1 MWYTDY
7 RLVKHKK
14 IFGYI
19 KMEVIQPNHQIQ
31 DTKQFHLSTRG
42 DAGYVINGNMKSQI
56 LFNIPDAVVVDESI
70 DYIQFSIPYAVVP
83 NSFYVINATNNVLQ
97 VLQSSITSTYTFP
110 FGNYTASTFITQF
123 KALLP
128 NTFNITLGQNN
139 NQFTI
144 THTTTNFT
152 ILGTSTIDSIM
163 GFSGNQVSTSLSLT
177 MPRVCNFLPLPRIC
191 FRCSKLANSFTSSS
205 IDSGDVILSIPNT
218 AKLNGQII
226 YTNNTNSKTL
236 FKLDSLRDFVV
247 SLTDDDGNL
256 LDFNGISSFW
266 VFQFDI
272 FRKSLEK
279 PMSFR
284 NIVNLVNS
292 NT

>member
-1 MWYTDY
+1 
-7 RLVKHKK
+7 
-14 IFGYI
+14 
-19 KMEVIQPNHQIQ
+19 MEIIQPSSHLVQ
-31 DTKQFHLSTRG
+31 DTKQLHLSTRG
-42 DAGYVINGNMKSQI
+42 DAGTVLNGNAKSQI
-56 LFNIPDAVVVDESI
+56 LFSIPDAIVVDDSI
-70 DYIQFSIPYAVVP
+70 EYIQFSIPYAVVP
-83 NSFYVINATNNVLQ
+83 NSFYVINMTNCMLQ
-97 VLQSSITSTYTFP
+97 VLQSGTTTTYMFP
-110 FGNYTASTFITQF
+110 MGNYTASTFITQF

-128 NTFNITLGQNN
+128 NTFNITIGQNN

-144 THTTTNFT
+144 THTTTAFT

-163 GFSGNQVSTSLSLT
+163 GFSGNQVSVGLSLT

-191 FRCSKLANSFTSSS
+191 IRCSKLSNSFTPSS

-226 YTNNTNSKTL
+226 YTNNTGSKNL

-272 FRKSLEK
+272 FRKSIEK
-279 PMSFR
+279 PLSFR
-284 NIVNLVNS
+284 NIVSLVNS
-292 NT
+292 KS

>member
-1 MWYTDY
+1 
-7 RLVKHKK
+7 
-14 IFGYI
+14 
-19 KMEVIQPNHQIQ
+19 MEIIQPNSHLVQ

-42 DAGYVINGNMKSQI
+42 DAGTVLNGDAKSQI
-56 LFNIPDAVVVDESI
+56 LFSIPDAVVVDDSI
-70 DYIQFSIPYAVVP
+70 EYIQFSVPYAVVP
-83 NSFYVINATNNVLQ
+83 NSFYVINMTNCALVIEL
-97 VLQSSITSTYTFP
+97 SGITTTYMFP
-110 FGNYTASTFITQF
+110 MGNYTASTFITQF

-128 NTFNITLGQNN
+128 TQFGISLGQNN

-144 THTTTNFT
+144 THTTTDFT
-152 ILGTSTIDSIM
+152 ILGTSTIDSVL
-163 GFSGNQVSTSLSLT
+163 GFSGNQVSIGRTAT

-191 FRCSKLANSFTSSS
+191 FRCSKLSNSFTPSS

-226 YTNNTNSKTL
+226 YTNNTGARTL

-256 LDFNGISSFW
+256 IDFNGVSSFW

-272 FRKSLEK
+272 FRKSIEK
-279 PMSFR
+279 PLSFR
-284 NIVNLVNS
+284 NIVSLVNS
-292 NT
+292 KSV

>member
-1 MWYTDY
+1 
-7 RLVKHKK
+7 
-14 IFGYI
+14 
-19 KMEVIQPNHQIQ
+19 MEIQPVIHLVQ
-31 DTKQFHLSTRG
+31 DTKEFHLSTRG
-42 DAGYVINGNMKSQI
+42 DAGEVLNGNMKSQV
-56 LFNIPDAVVVDESI
+56 LFNIPDAIVLDDSI
-70 DYIQFSIPYAVVP
+70 EYIQFSIPYAVVP
-83 NSFYVINATNNVLQ
+83 NSFYIINMTNCMLQ
-97 VLQSSITSTYTFP
+97 VLQSSITTTYMFP
-110 FGNYTASTFITQF
+110 MGNYNSSTFITQF

-128 NTFNITLGQNN
+128 SFNITLGINN

-144 THTTTNFT
+144 THPTTNFT

-163 GFSGNQVSTSLSLT
+163 GFSGNQASVGLSVT

-191 FRCSKLANSFTSSS
+191 FRCGKLANSFTPSS

-226 YTNNTNSKTL
+226 YTNSSNSKTL

-247 SLTDDDGNL
+247 SLTNDDGQY

-266 VFQFDI
+266 VFRFDI
-272 FRKSLEK
+272 FRKSIEK

-284 NIVNLVNS
+284 NIISLVNS
-292 NT
+292 KS

>member
-1 MWYTDY
+1 
-7 RLVKHKK
+7 
-14 IFGYI
+14 
-19 KMEVIQPNHQIQ
+19 MEIIQPSSHLVQ

-42 DAGYVINGNMKSQI
+42 DAGTVLNGNAKSQI
-56 LFNIPDAVVVDESI
+56 LFSIPDAVVVDESI
-70 DYIQFSIPYAVVP
+70 EYIQFSIPYAVVP
-83 NSFYVINATNNVLQ
+83 NSFYVINMTNCMLQ
-97 VLQSSITSTYTFP
+97 VLQSGTTTTYMFP
-110 FGNYTASTFITQF
+110 MGNYTASTFITQF

-128 NTFNITLGQNN
+128 NTFNITLGINN

-144 THTTTNFT
+144 THTTTAFT

-163 GFSGNQVSTSLSLT
+163 GFSGNQVSVGLSLT

-191 FRCSKLANSFTSSS
+191 FRCSKLSNSFTSSS

-226 YTNNTNSKTL
+226 YNNNTGSKNL
-236 FKLDSLRDFVV
+236 FKLESLRDFVV

-272 FRKSLEK
+272 FRKSIEK

-284 NIVNLVNS
+284 NIVSLVNS
-292 NT
+292 KS

>member
-1 MWYTDY
+1 
-7 RLVKHKK
+7 
-14 IFGYI
+14 
-19 KMEVIQPNHQIQ
+19 MEIIQPSSHLVQ
-31 DTKQFHLSTRG
+31 DTKELHLSTRG
-42 DAGYVINGNMKSQI
+42 DAGVVLNGNMKSQI
-56 LFNIPDAVVVDESI
+56 LFSIPDAIVVDDSI
-70 DYIQFSIPYAVVP
+70 EYIQFSVPYAVVP
-83 NSFYVINATNNVLQ
+83 NSFYVINMTNCMLQ
-97 VLQSSITSTYTFP
+97 VLQSGITTTYMFP
-110 FGNYTASTFITQF
+110 MGNYTASTFITQF

-128 NTFNITLGQNN
+128 TQFGITLGQNN

-144 THTTTNFT
+144 THTTTDFT

-163 GFSGNQVSTSLSLT
+163 GFSGNQASVGLVAT

-205 IDSGDVILSIPNT
+205 IDSADVILSIPNT

-226 YTNNTNSKTL
+226 YTNNSGSKTL
-236 FKLDSLRDFVV
+236 FKLDSLRDFIV

-266 VFQFDI
+266 VFRFDI
-272 FRKSLEK
+272 FRKNIER

-284 NIVNLVNS
+284 NIVSLVNS
-292 NT
+292 KS

>member
-1 MWYTDY
+1 
-7 RLVKHKK
+7 
-14 IFGYI
+14 
-19 KMEVIQPNHQIQ
+19 MEIIQPSSHLVQ
-31 DTKQFHLSTRG
+31 DTKQLHLSTRG
-42 DAGYVINGNMKSQI
+42 DAGTVLNGNAKSQI
-56 LFNIPDAVVVDESI
+56 LFSIPDAIVVDDSI
-70 DYIQFSIPYAVVP
+70 EYIQFSIPYVVVP
-83 NSFYVINATNNVLQ
+83 NSFYVINMTNCMLQ
-97 VLQSSITSTYTFP
+97 VLQSGTTTTYMFP
-110 FGNYTASTFITQF
+110 MGNYTASTFITQF

-128 NTFNITLGQNN
+128 NTFNITIGQNN

-144 THTTTNFT
+144 THTTTAFT

-163 GFSGNQVSTSLSLT
+163 GFSGNQVSVGLSLT

-191 FRCSKLANSFTSSS
+191 IRCSKLSNSFTPSS

-226 YTNNTNSKTL
+226 YTNNTGSKNL

-272 FRKSLEK
+272 FRKSIEK

-284 NIVNLVNS
+284 NIVSLVNS
-292 NT
+292 KS

>member
-1 MWYTDY
+1 
-7 RLVKHKK
+7 
-14 IFGYI
+14 
-19 KMEVIQPNHQIQ
+19 MEIIQPSSHLVQ
-31 DTKQFHLSTRG
+31 DTKQLHLSTRG
-42 DAGYVINGNMKSQI
+42 DAGTVLNGNAKSQI
-56 LFNIPDAVVVDESI
+56 LFSIPDAIVVDDSI
-70 DYIQFSIPYAVVP
+70 EYIQFSIPYAVVP
-83 NSFYVINATNNVLQ
+83 NSFYVINMTNCMLQ
-97 VLQSSITSTYTFP
+97 VLQSGTTTTYMFP
-110 FGNYTASTFITQF
+110 MGNYTASTFITQF

-128 NTFNITLGQNN
+128 NTFNITIGQNN

-144 THTTTNFT
+144 THTTTAFT

-163 GFSGNQVSTSLSLT
+163 GFSGNQVSVGLSLT

-191 FRCSKLANSFTSSS
+191 IRCSKLSNSFTPSS

-226 YTNNTNSKTL
+226 YTNNTGSKNL

-272 FRKSLEK
+272 FRKSIEK

-284 NIVNLVNS
+284 NIVSLVNS
-292 NT
+292 KS